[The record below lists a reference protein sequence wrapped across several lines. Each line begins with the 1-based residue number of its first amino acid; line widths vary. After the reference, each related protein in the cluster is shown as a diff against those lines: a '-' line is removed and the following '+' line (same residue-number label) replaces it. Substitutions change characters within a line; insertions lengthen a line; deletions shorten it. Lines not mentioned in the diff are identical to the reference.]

1 MSDKEPQQINL
12 SNNQI
17 KQNSLFY
24 MLVDKYI
31 SCKNKNDFIDTLI
44 KLSYT
49 DIQSDNMEYNYMNEK
64 LVELL
69 PMEELNEMSYEEFMN
84 FKIQT
89 LNDFLA
95 QNK

>member
-1 MSDKEPQQINL
+1 MSDKETQQINL

-31 SCKNKNDFIDTLI
+31 GCKNKNDFIDTLI

>member
-1 MSDKEPQQINL
+1 
-12 SNNQI
+12 
-17 KQNSLFY
+17 
-24 MLVDKYI
+24 
-31 SCKNKNDFIDTLI
+31 
-44 KLSYT
+44 
-49 DIQSDNMEYNYMNEK
+49 MNEK

>member
-1 MSDKEPQQINL
+1 MSDKESQQINL

-24 MLVDKYI
+24 MLVDKYF
-31 SCKNKNDFIDTLI
+31 SYKNKNDFIDTLI

-64 LVELL
+64 LIDLL

>member
-1 MSDKEPQQINL
+1 MTDKEPQQINL
-12 SNNQI
+12 SNNEI

-24 MLVDKYI
+24 ILVDKYI
-31 SCKNKNDFIDTLI
+31 SCENKNDFIDILI

-64 LVELL
+64 IVELL
-69 PMEELNEMSYEEFMN
+69 PMDELNEMSYEEFMN